1 LNIVPFSELWDEWKK
16 GDFEL
21 LSPVENL
28 KEEREI
34 ISNLGDSVNSQV
46 FNDHMSNYI
55 DIETNNIK
63 KDKERFVKTLDL
75 LINNPRIQ
83 NLPRKNLTRM

>member
-1 LNIVPFSELWDEWKK
+1 PFSELWNEWKN
-16 GDFEL
+16 GDFTL
-21 LSPVENL
+21 LNPVENL

-34 ISNLGDSVNSQV
+34 IKNLGAQVTSQV

-55 DIETNNIK
+55 DIESDNIK
-63 KDKERFVKTLDL
+63 VDKERFIKTLDT

-83 NLPRKNLTRM
+83 NLPRKNLSRM